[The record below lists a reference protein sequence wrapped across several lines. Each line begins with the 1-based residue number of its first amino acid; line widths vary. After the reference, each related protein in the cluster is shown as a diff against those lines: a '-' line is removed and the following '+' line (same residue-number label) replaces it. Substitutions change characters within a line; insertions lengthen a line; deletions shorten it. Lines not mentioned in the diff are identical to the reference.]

1 MKYQTDDLRIS
12 GMQEVLAPEE
22 LMQKQPIS
30 PASSKLIYESIT
42 ERSIFDS
49 IFDSKVALHIEH

>member
-22 LMQKQPIS
+22 LMQKQLQDM
-30 PASSKLIYESIT
+30 A
-42 ERSIFDS
+42 
-49 IFDSKVALHIEH
+49 